1 MSLREQDDRRSV
13 RELIQSGYQLLT
25 VDSVEEQSVINL
37 FNWVATALNR
47 PLFVWSITAGFAR
60 ADREMG
66 SQKFNRKPEDALAQI
81 RSTTAPGIYLFLDFQ
96 PYLDDPVIVR
106 MLKELSQSRDPN
118 RHTICLVGTQID
130 LPAGLQSFSA
140 HFSPELPQID
150 EIQSIVRR
158 EAEAYTARHTGQKL
172 SLIHI

>member
-25 VDSVEEQSVINL
+25 VGSVEEQSVINL

-66 SQKFNRKPEDALAQI
+66 SQKFTRKPEDALAQI
-81 RSTTAPGIYLFLDFQ
+81 RSTASTGIYLFLDFQ

-118 RHTICLVGTQID
+118 GHTICLVGTQID
-130 LPAGLQSFSA
+130 LPADLQSFSA
-140 HFSPELPQID
+140 HFSLVAPD
-150 EIQSIVRR
+150 
-158 EAEAYTARHTGQKL
+158 
-172 SLIHI
+172 